1 MDREAQMKAAIE
13 ALTAQQVAWQAGNV
27 DLLKAFETRMDAVL
41 DRLREVTPD
50 VSTLMSSVAGNK
62 ASMTRHLVATRDRND
77 DVINRE
83 LIALRD
89 AIHYGRG
96 GSHEPAPRSA
106 WELVPQRHG
115 NLQVMPPVPVYPE
128 GLDRATVLAALE
140 PLRELLPDLVVAL
153 DFDGTLSDIL
163 PGDLPQDSRALPP
176 TVATLKAVAY
186 RVKKLVVITARD
198 PREMVESD
206 RLNGIPGLE
215 VYGHD
220 GLSHW
225 TVGTK
230 FDPYA
235 LLSPEQKQGVELAR
249 TMLVAGIAPTRATL
263 EDKEITFEIGTLKR
277 RGTVEEVQADLDS
290 LEAQVRAIADASGLH
305 AVRGNT
311 YWAIRPDGPDK
322 GVSLRRVVAEV
333 GAKGAVYG
341 GDSNNDR
348 PAFEMI
354 RELDDEGI
362 PGVGILSAG
371 KHTSPSL
378 MALATL
384 EVPGARG
391 VVTVLQEI
399 ARLPSPR

>member
-1 MDREAQMKAAIE
+1 MDSEAQMKAAIE
-13 ALTAQQVAWQAGNV
+13 ALTAQQAAWQAGNI

-41 DRLREVTPD
+41 DHLRQVGPD
-50 VSTLMSSVAGNK
+50 GSPLVSFVARSK
-62 ASMTRHLVATRDRND
+62 ASMIRNLGATRDSND
-77 DVINRE
+77 DVIERE

-96 GSHEPAPRSA
+96 GSREPAPRSA
-106 WELVPQRHG
+106 WELIPQRHD
-115 NLQVMPPVPVYPE
+115 NIYTLPPIPAYPE
-128 GLDRATVLAALE
+128 GLDRAAVLAALE
-140 PLRELLPDLVVAL
+140 PLRDLLPDLVVAL

-176 TVATLKAVAY
+176 TVATLQAISY
-186 RVKKLVVITARD
+186 RVRKLVAITARD
-198 PREMVESD
+198 PREMVEAD

-225 TVGTK
+225 TVGTE

-235 LLSPEQKQGVELAR
+235 LLSPEQRRGVEQAR
-249 TMLVAGIAPTRATL
+249 SQLVAGISPDRAKFQ
-263 EDKEITFEIGTLKR
+263 DKTITFEVGTLKV
-277 RGTVEEVQADLDS
+277 RGTAEEVQADLDS
-290 LEAQVRAIADASGLH
+290 LEAQVRAVADATGLH

-322 GVSLRRVVAEV
+322 GTSLRDVVTKYDA
-333 GAKGAVYG
+333 GGAVYG

-354 RELDDEGI
+354 QELDAEGI

-371 KHTSPSL
+371 THTSPSL
-378 MALATL
+378 KAVATL

-391 VVTVLQEI
+391 VLTVLQEL
-399 ARLPSPR
+399 ARMPSPR